1 MKLKV
6 QSVMEKVCTSQKIV
20 FLHVKLTKAY
30 FLRQVKMSLEAA
42 IAVRATAL
50 HPNKV
55 FNQRASARVLK
66 VVLLAVL
73 FELVFLNFLVNI
85 AHK

>member
-1 MKLKV
+1 
-6 QSVMEKVCTSQKIV
+6 MEKVCTSQKIV

-42 IAVRATAL
+42 IAARATAL

-66 VVLLAVL
+66 VVLLAVFPHERQNRITVRYIPSL
-73 FELVFLNFLVNI
+73 F
-85 AHK
+85 ATGQR